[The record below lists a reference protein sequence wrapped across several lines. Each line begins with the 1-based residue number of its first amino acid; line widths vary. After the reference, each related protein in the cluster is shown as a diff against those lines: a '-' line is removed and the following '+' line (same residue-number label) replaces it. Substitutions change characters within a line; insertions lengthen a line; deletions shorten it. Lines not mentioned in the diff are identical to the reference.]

1 MEKEEDMSWID
12 IYLSDG
18 EPDKVYGAD
27 AQQALTSMLRMR
39 DLPYLWI
46 RYRKAGVKITDTF
59 LFIIFDIIRTIAY
72 RRGFESG
79 YEYYKEELQDE
90 K

>member
-1 MEKEEDMSWID
+1 MSWID

-27 AQQALTSMLRMR
+27 AEQALTSMLRIR

-46 RYRKAGVKITDTF
+46 AYRRGGVKIIDTF
-59 LFIIFDIIRTIAY
+59 IFIIFDIIRTIAY
-72 RRGFESG
+72 RRGFEAG
-79 YEYYKEELQDE
+79 YDYFKEELQDE
-90 K
+90 E